1 MSRHATADAPAPRR
15 SARRKVVAITVVG
28 LGIAGLGLASAAQL
42 NLTSGA
48 LGAGTRVVA
57 SCDSDGVGVA
67 FSNAFDTTAKG
78 YGVTEVKLTGIDA
91 ACANQAV
98 KITLLDGDPTATTA
112 AAKLVEV
119 NGTVGTT
126 GGTLTI
132 PVSTSVKAADV
143 KGVAVVISNGSDPR
157 GPSSARLT

>member
-42 NLTSGA
+42 NLSSGA

-57 SCDSDGVGVA
+57 SCDTDGVAVA

-78 YGVTEVKLTGIDA
+78 YAVTEVKLNGVDA

-98 KITLLDGDPTATTA
+98 KITLLDGDPAAAAA
-112 AAKLVEV
+112 AAKLTEV
-119 NGTVGTT
+119 TGTVGAT
-126 GGTLTI
+126 GGTVTV
-132 PVSTSVKAADV
+132 PVTAAVKAADV
-143 KGVAVVISNGSDPR
+143 KGVAVVISSN
-157 GPSSARLT
+157 

>member
-57 SCDSDGVGVA
+57 SCDTDGVAVA
-67 FSNAFDTTAKG
+67 FSNAFDTAAKG
-78 YGVTEVKLTGIDA
+78 YAVTEVKLNEIA
-91 ACANQAV
+91 ATCANQNV

-112 AAKLVEV
+112 AAKLAEV
-119 NGTVGTT
+119 TGVVGASGGSVTV
-126 GGTLTI
+126 
-132 PVSTSVKAADV
+132 PVTTSVKASDV
-143 KGVAVVISNGSDPR
+143 KGVAVVISN
-157 GPSSARLT
+157 